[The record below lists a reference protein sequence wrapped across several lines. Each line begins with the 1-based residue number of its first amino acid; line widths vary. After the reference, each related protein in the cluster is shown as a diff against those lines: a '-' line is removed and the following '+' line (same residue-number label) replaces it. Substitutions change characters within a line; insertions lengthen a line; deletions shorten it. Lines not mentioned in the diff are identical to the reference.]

1 MIQLFH
7 NGYLLKNY
15 ENTNSKIEMCPMFT
29 AVVCMIDKIRK
40 QSKYLLIEHWIKKIQ
55 FTYTEEN
62 YSAIQKIE
70 IQLYDDTW

>member
-1 MIQLFH
+1 
-7 NGYLLKNY
+7 
-15 ENTNSKIEMCPMFT
+15 MCPMFT
-29 AVVCMIDKIRK
+29 AVVCMIAKIWK

>member
-7 NGYLLKNY
+7 TGYLLKNY
-15 ENTNSKIEMCPMFT
+15 ENTNSEIEMHPMFT
-29 AVVCMIDKIRK
+29 AVVCMIGKIWE

-62 YSAIQKIE
+62 YSAIQKNE
-70 IQLYDDTW
+70 NQLHDDAW